1 LLEYKCPTTLDEPL
15 TQIREAT
22 MTKYLVA
29 AMSILGL
36 FYVIEL
42 QTTNPPVGNIFT
54 WTLIVLWIG
63 AAIQT
68 AWEARR

>member
-1 LLEYKCPTTLDEPL
+1 
-15 TQIREAT
+15 